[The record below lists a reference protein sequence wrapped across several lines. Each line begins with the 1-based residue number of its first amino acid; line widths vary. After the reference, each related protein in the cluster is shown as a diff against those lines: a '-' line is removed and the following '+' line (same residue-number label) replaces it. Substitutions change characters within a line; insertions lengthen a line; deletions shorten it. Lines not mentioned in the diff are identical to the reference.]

1 MTSGPFAT
9 WRRMIKEH
17 GLIKTVFLRVDDSVT
32 RITTGL
38 NINDLRS
45 VLRGDAP
52 GKPNPRVKPHTESAL
67 FHIVPSF
74 YHEAVTKFYP
84 TFRLGMLSTM
94 LFFVEIMT
102 GLFLMIYYTPA
113 PGTAYDNML
122 KILSNVPMG
131 QFIRD
136 IHRLAAEFMVVAVWL
151 HMGRTFLT
159 GSYKKPRQ
167 FTWATGVILLIV
179 TIGLSYTGYLL
190 PWDQL
195 AYWAVTIGAS
205 MADAAPPPE
214 VGQAVGLLLKGGPDL
229 GAGGLLRFYL
239 LHVFALPLVAILF
252 IFVHY
257 YKVVRHGHSLPPEM
271 EQIGEDTARKVS
283 QDKRVPFLPDVLTNE
298 LVWFG
303 ILMVALV
310 APVALNI
317 YTAPLEHAANPSS
330 TPLHTVAPWYFLFIQ
345 GWLKLPPV
353 LGIDSKTFWGVIFP
367 TILVG
372 LLLLWPYLDYNP
384 SRRYGDR
391 RLALAAM
398 FVVIAIMVISSYMGT
413 PGFAVTTAPQIEIGH
428 EFMPGEQVGPV
439 RAIPFDQMLEGTWST
454 QDLEAIPDDAPQL
467 RHIMEELAATIA
479 AVPPVQ
485 VINDKTVLY
494 SNMFGELTISV
505 AQTRDGEPVLKELIL
520 GIHWD
525 EEPIDPVTG
534 QPGYFVYTYVSSDS
548 NYAAG
553 GH

>member
-1 MTSGPFAT
+1 
-9 WRRMIKEH
+9 MIKEH
-17 GLIKTVFLRVDDSVT
+17 GLIKTVFLRVDDTVA

-52 GKPNPRVKPHTESAL
+52 GKPNPRVKPHTESAI
-67 FHIVPSF
+67 FHIWPSF

-84 TFRLGMLSTM
+84 TFRLGMISTL

-113 PGTAYDNML
+113 PGVAYDNML

-167 FTWATGVILLIV
+167 FTWATGVILLLL

-214 VGQAVGLLLKGGPDL
+214 VGQAVALLLKGGPDL
-229 GAGGLLRFYL
+229 GAAGLLRFYL
-239 LHVFALPLVAILF
+239 LHVFAFPLVAVLF

-257 YKVVRHGHSLPPEM
+257 YKVVRHGHSLPPEL

-310 APVALNI
+310 VPVALNI
-317 YTAPLEHAANPSS
+317 YSAPLEHAANPSS

-345 GWLKLPPV
+345 GWLKL
-353 LGIDSKTFWGVIFP
+353 GDKTFWGVIFP
-367 TILVG
+367 TILIG

-391 RLALAAM
+391 RIALAAM
-398 FVVIAIMVISSYMGT
+398 FGVIGILVVSSYMGT
-413 PGFAVTTAPQIEIGH
+413 PGFAVVTAPQIEIGY
-428 EFMPGEQVGPV
+428 EFMPSEKVGPI
-439 RAIPFDQMLEGTWST
+439 RAIPFDQMQVGTWST
-454 QDLEAIPDDAPQL
+454 KDLEAIPDDAPQL
-467 RHIMEELAATIA
+467 KQVMEDLAATVA
-479 AVPPVQ
+479 AAPPVQ
-485 VINDKTVLY
+485 TVNDKPVYY
-494 SNMFGELTISV
+494 SNMYGEVTISN
-505 AQTRDGEPVLKELIL
+505 AQTTGGEPTLKELIL
-520 GIHWD
+520 GVHWD
-525 EEPIDPVTG
+525 EQPIDPTNG
-534 QPGYFVYTYVSSDS
+534 QPGYFVYTFVSADS
-548 NYAAG
+548 NYTASS
-553 GH
+553 H

>member
-1 MTSGPFAT
+1 MTPEPFAT

-17 GLIKTVFLRVDDSVT
+17 GLIKTVFLRVDDTVT

-45 VLRGDAP
+45 VLRGDPP
-52 GKPNPRVKPHTESAL
+52 GKPNPRVKPHTESAI
-67 FHIVPSF
+67 FHIWPSF

-84 TFRLGMLSTM
+84 TFRLGMLSTL

-113 PGTAYDNML
+113 PGVAYDNML

-167 FTWATGVILLIV
+167 FTWATGVILLLV

-214 VGQAVGLLLKGGPDL
+214 VGKAVALLLKGGPDL
-229 GAGGLLRFYL
+229 GAAGLLRFYL
-239 LHVFALPLVAILF
+239 LHVFALPMVAILF

-310 APVALNI
+310 VPIALNI
-317 YTAPLEHAANPSS
+317 YNAPLEHAANPSS

-345 GWLKLPPV
+345 GWLKL
-353 LGIDSKTFWGVIFP
+353 GDKTFWGVIFP
-367 TILVG
+367 TILIG

-391 RLALAAM
+391 RIALAAM
-398 FVVIAIMVISSYMGT
+398 FGIIGILVASSFMGT
-413 PGFAVTTAPQIEIGH
+413 PGFAVVTAPQIEIGY
-428 EFMPGEQVGPV
+428 EFMPTEKVGPI
-439 RAIPFDQMLEGTWST
+439 RAIPFDQMKEGTWST
-454 QDLEAIPDDAPQL
+454 KDLASIPDDAPQL
-467 RHIMEELAATIA
+467 KAVMEDLAASIA

-485 VINDKTVLY
+485 NINGQEVRYT
-494 SNMFGELTISV
+494 NMYGDLTISV
-505 AQTRDGEPVLKELIL
+505 AQTEKGEPKLKQLVL
-520 GIHWD
+520 GVHWD
-525 EEPIDPVTG
+525 EQPIDPTNG
-534 QPGYFVYTYVSSDS
+534 QPGYFVYTFVSVDS
-548 NYAAG
+548 TYSSG
-553 GH
+553 GE

>member
-1 MTSGPFAT
+1 MTSGPFGT
-9 WRRMIKEH
+9 WRKMFKEH
-17 GLIKTVFLRVDDSVT
+17 GVVKTVYLRTDDTVT

-38 NINDLRS
+38 NINDIRS
-45 VLRGDAP
+45 ILRGDPP
-52 GKPNPRVKPHTESAL
+52 GKPNPRVKPHTESAI
-67 FHIVPSF
+67 FHIWPSF

-84 TFRLGMLSTM
+84 TFRLGMLSTL
-94 LFFVEIMT
+94 LFLIEILT

-113 PGTAYDNML
+113 PGVAYTNML

-131 QFIRD
+131 QFVRD

-179 TIGLSYTGYLL
+179 TIALSYTGYLL

-214 VGQAVGLLLKGGPDL
+214 VGKAVALLLKGGPDL
-229 GAGGLLRFYL
+229 GAAGLLRFYL
-239 LHVFALPLVAILF
+239 LHVFALPLAAILF

-283 QDKRVPFLPDVLTNE
+283 QDKRVPFLPDVFTNE

-303 ILMVALV
+303 ILTVALV
-310 APVALNI
+310 VPIALNL
-317 YTAPLEHAANPSS
+317 YHAPLEHAANPSS

-345 GWLKLPPV
+345 GWLKL
-353 LGIDSKTFWGVIFP
+353 GDKTLWGVIVP
-367 TILVG
+367 TILIG

-398 FVVIAIMVISSYMGT
+398 FAIIGIFVISSYMGT
-413 PGFAVTTAPQIEIGH
+413 PGFSVTTAPQIEIAF
-428 EFMPGEQVGPV
+428 EFMPGEKPGPL
-439 RAIPFDQMLEGTWST
+439 RSIPFDQMLVGTWST
-454 QDLEAIPDDAPQL
+454 QQDKGGVPDNAPALQAV
-467 RHIMEELAATIA
+467 MEELAASVA

-485 VINDKTVLY
+485 TINGQEVRYT
-494 SNMFGELTISV
+494 NMFAEVKIADAQGLPGAPTLKQLT
-505 AQTRDGEPVLKELIL
+505 L

-525 EEPIDPVTG
+525 EQPTDPTNG
-534 QPGYFVYTYVSSDS
+534 QPGFFSYTFVSRDSLYSS
-548 NYAAG
+548 G
-553 GH
+553 GE

>member
-1 MTSGPFAT
+1 MTPEPFAT

-17 GLIKTVFLRVDDSVT
+17 GLIKTVFLRVDDTVT

-45 VLRGDAP
+45 VLRGDPP
-52 GKPNPRVKPHTESAL
+52 GKPNPRVKPHTESAI
-67 FHIVPSF
+67 FHMWPSF

-84 TFRLGMLSTM
+84 TFRLGMLSTL
-94 LFFVEIMT
+94 LFLVEVLT
-102 GLFLMIYYTPA
+102 GLFLMVYYTPA

-122 KILSNVPMG
+122 RILSNVPMG

-136 IHRLAAEFMVVAVWL
+136 MHRLAAEFMVVAVWL

-167 FTWATGVILLIV
+167 FTWATGVILLIL

-214 VGQAVGLLLKGGPDL
+214 VGQAVALLLKGGPDL
-229 GAGGLLRFYL
+229 GAAGLLRFYL
-239 LHVFALPLVAILF
+239 LHVFAFPLIAILF

-257 YKVVRHGHSLPPEM
+257 YKVVRHGHSLPPEL

-310 APVALNI
+310 VPIALNI
-317 YTAPLEHAANPSS
+317 YNAPLEHAANPSS

-345 GWLKLPPV
+345 GWLKL
-353 LGIDSKTFWGVIFP
+353 GDKTFWGVIFP
-367 TILVG
+367 TILIG

-391 RLALAAM
+391 RIALAAM
-398 FVVIAIMVISSYMGT
+398 LGVIGTLVISSFMGT
-413 PGFAVTTAPQIEIGH
+413 PGFAVVTAPQIEIGH
-428 EFMPGEQVGPV
+428 EFMPGEQVGPI
-439 RAIPFDQMLEGTWST
+439 RAIPFDQMLEGTWRT
-454 QDLEAIPDDAPQL
+454 DELDAIPDDAPQL
-467 RHIMEELAATIA
+467 KAVMEELAAAIA

-485 VINDKTVLY
+485 TINGQEVRYT
-494 SNMFGELTISV
+494 NMYGEVTISAAQV
-505 AQTRDGEPVLKELIL
+505 ANGAPTLKELVL
-520 GIHWD
+520 GVHWD
-525 EEPIDPVTG
+525 EQPTDPTNG
-534 QPGYFVYTYVSSDS
+534 QPGYFVYTFVSVDS
-548 NYAAG
+548 NYSSSG
-553 GH
+553 E

>member
-1 MTSGPFAT
+1 MTPEPLAT
-9 WRRMIKEH
+9 WRKMIKEN
-17 GLIKTVFLRVDDSVT
+17 GLIKTVYLRVDDTVT

-38 NINDLRS
+38 NINDVRS
-45 VLRGDAP
+45 VLRGDPA
-52 GKPNPRVKPHTESAL
+52 GKPNPRVKPHTESAI
-67 FHIVPSF
+67 FHMWPSF

-94 LFFVEIMT
+94 LFFVEVLT

-113 PGTAYDNML
+113 PGIAYNNML
-122 KILSNVPMG
+122 RILSNVPMG
-131 QFIRD
+131 QFMRD
-136 IHRLAAEFMVVAVWL
+136 VHRLAAEFMVVAVWL

-167 FTWATGVILLIV
+167 FTWATGVILLLV

-214 VGQAVGLLLKGGPDL
+214 VGKAVALLLKGGPDL
-229 GAGGLLRFYL
+229 GAAGLLRFYL
-239 LHVFALPLVAILF
+239 LHVFALPAAAILF

-257 YKVVRHGHSLPPEM
+257 YKVVRHGHSLPPEI
-271 EQIGEDTARKVS
+271 EQVGEDTARKVS
-283 QDKRVPFLPDVLTNE
+283 QDKRVPFLPDILTNE

-310 APVALNI
+310 VPIALNI
-317 YTAPLEHAANPSS
+317 YHAPLEHAANSNS

-345 GWLKLPPV
+345 GWLKL
-353 LGIDSKTFWGVIFP
+353 GDKTFWGVIFP

-391 RLALAAM
+391 RIALAAM
-398 FVVIAIMVISSYMGT
+398 FGVIGILVISSYMGT
-413 PGFAVTTAPQIEIGH
+413 PGFAVTTAPQIEIGF
-428 EFMPGEQVGPV
+428 EFMPGEKPGPIRSV
-439 RAIPFDQMLEGTWST
+439 PFDQMLAGDWST
-454 QDLEAIPDDAPQL
+454 KNENGGVPDNAPELQKVMKDLTDA
-467 RHIMEELAATIA
+467 IA
-479 AVPPVQ
+479 ASPTVQMVEGKPVYY
-485 VINDKTVLY
+485 N
-494 SNMFGELTISV
+494 NMYAELKIED
-505 AQTRDGEPVLKELIL
+505 AQGLAGSPTLKHLTLVVHWDGEPT
-520 GIHWD
+520 
-525 EEPIDPVTG
+525 DPVHN
-534 QPGYFVYTYVSSDS
+534 QPGYFVDTFVHKDSD
-548 NYAAG
+548 YAAG
-553 GH
+553 GE

>member
-1 MTSGPFAT
+1 MTLGPFAT

-17 GLIKTVFLRVDDSVT
+17 GVVKTVFLRVDDTVT

-38 NINDLRS
+38 NINDIRS
-45 VLRGDAP
+45 ILRGDPP
-52 GKPNPRVKPHTESAL
+52 GKPNPRVKPHTESAI
-67 FHIVPSF
+67 FHIWPSF

-84 TFRLGMLSTM
+84 TFRLGLLSTL
-94 LFFVEIMT
+94 LFFIEIMT

-113 PGTAYDNML
+113 PGVAYDNML

-131 QFIRD
+131 QFVRD

-167 FTWATGVILLIV
+167 FTWATGVILLII

-214 VGQAVGLLLKGGPDL
+214 VGQAVALLLKGGPDL
-229 GAGGLLRFYL
+229 GAAGLLRFYL
-239 LHVFALPLVAILF
+239 LHVFALPLAAILF

-271 EQIGEDTARKVS
+271 EQVGEDTARKVS
-283 QDKRVPFLPDVLTNE
+283 QDKRVPFLPDVFTNE
-298 LVWFG
+298 LVWFA

-310 APVALNI
+310 APIALNL
-317 YTAPLEHAANPSS
+317 YSAPLEHAANPNS

-345 GWLKLPPV
+345 GWLKL
-353 LGIDSKTFWGVIFP
+353 GDKTFWGVIFP

-372 LLLLWPYLDYNP
+372 LLLLWPYIDYNP

-398 FVVIAIMVISSYMGT
+398 FGTIGVLVISSFMGT
-413 PGFAVTTAPQIEIGH
+413 PGFAVVTAPQIEIGH
-428 EFMPGEQVGPV
+428 EFMPGEQTGPI
-439 RAIPFDQMLEGTWST
+439 RKIPFNQMLVGTWST

-467 RHIMEELAATIA
+467 RQVMEELAAAVA
-479 AVPPVQ
+479 AVPPVEY
-485 VINDKTVLY
+485 INGKQVLY
-494 SNMFGELTISV
+494 TDMYGELTISV
-505 AQTRDGEPVLKELIL
+505 AQTAGGEPTLKELVL
-520 GIHWD
+520 GIHWK
-525 EEPIDPVTG
+525 EQPVDPTNG
-534 QPGYFVYTYVSSDS
+534 QPGYFVYTYVSVDS
-548 NYAAG
+548 NYSSG
-553 GH
+553 GE

>member
-1 MTSGPFAT
+1 MTPEPFAT
-9 WRRMIKEH
+9 WRKMIKEY
-17 GLIKTVFLRVDDSVT
+17 GLMKTVYLRVDDTVT

-38 NINDLRS
+38 NINDIRS
-45 VLRGDAP
+45 VVRGDPP

-113 PGTAYDNML
+113 PGIAYDNML

-167 FTWATGVILLIV
+167 FTWATGAILLVV
-179 TIGLSYTGYLL
+179 TIALSYTGYLL

-214 VGQAVGLLLKGGPDL
+214 VGKAVALLLKGGPDL
-229 GAGGLLRFYL
+229 GAAGLLRFYL
-239 LHVFALPLVAILF
+239 LHVFALPLAAILF

-271 EQIGEDTARKVS
+271 EQVGEDTARKVS
-283 QDKRVPFLPDVLTNE
+283 QDKRVPFLPDVFTNE

-310 APVALNI
+310 VPVVLNV
-317 YTAPLEHAANPSS
+317 YNAPLEHAANPSN

-345 GWLKLPPV
+345 GWLKL
-353 LGIDSKTFWGVIFP
+353 GDKTFWGVIFP
-367 TILVG
+367 TILIG

-391 RLALAAM
+391 RIALAAM
-398 FVVIAIMVISSYMGT
+398 FVIMAVMVISSYMGT
-413 PGFAVTTAPQIEIGH
+413 PNFAVTTAPQIEIGY
-428 EFMPGEQVGPV
+428 EFMPTEKTGPI
-439 RAIPFDQMLEGTWST
+439 RAIPFSQMQVGTWRT
-454 QDLEAIPDDAPQL
+454 DGLDAIPDDAPQL
-467 RHIMEELAATIA
+467 KVVMEDLANTVA

-485 VINDKTVLY
+485 VINGQEVRY
-494 SNMFGELTISV
+494 SNMYADLTIAETQV
-505 AQTRDGEPVLKELIL
+505 ANGEPTLKELVL

-525 EEPIDPVTG
+525 EEPIDPVNG
-534 QPGYFVYTYVSSDS
+534 QPGYFVYTYVSVDS
-548 NYAAG
+548 NYSSG
-553 GH
+553 GE